1 MKKKSLRNQDYLIM
15 MKIKDIKDKNLKEKI
30 INTSE
35 SYKQTVDKAKKYALD
50 KLELD
55 LKNNLIT
62 QEEYLI
68 KRKELGL

>member
-1 MKKKSLRNQDYLIM
+1 MM
-15 MKIKDIKDKNLKEKI
+15 MKIKDIKDKKLNEKI

-50 KLELD
+50 KLGLD

-62 QEEYLI
+62 KEEYLI

>member
-1 MKKKSLRNQDYLIM
+1 MM
-15 MKIKDIKDKNLKEKI
+15 MKIKEIKDKNLKEKI
-30 INTSE
+30 INASE
-35 SYKQTVDKAKKYALD
+35 SYKQTVDKAKKYVLD

-62 QEEYLI
+62 KEEYLI

>member
-1 MKKKSLRNQDYLIM
+1 MKKKSLRNQGYLMM

-62 QEEYLI
+62 KEEYLI

>member
-1 MKKKSLRNQDYLIM
+1 MI

-35 SYKQTVDKAKKYALD
+35 SYKQTVDKAKKYALY

-62 QEEYLI
+62 KEEFLK

>member
-1 MKKKSLRNQDYLIM
+1 MM

-30 INTSE
+30 INTYE

-62 QEEYLI
+62 KEEYLI